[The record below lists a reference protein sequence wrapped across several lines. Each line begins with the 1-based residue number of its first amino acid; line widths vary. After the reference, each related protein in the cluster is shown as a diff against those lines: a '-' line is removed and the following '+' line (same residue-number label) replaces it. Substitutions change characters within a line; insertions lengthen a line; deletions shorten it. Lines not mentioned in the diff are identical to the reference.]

1 MTEYI
6 VFPNTDM
13 LIKTKASS
21 QAVAE
26 RRYRKAHPE
35 IKDVIVIPISFMTRN
50 GLPYYKLDIPE
61 MK

>member
-1 MTEYI
+1 MTEYV
-6 VFPNTDM
+6 VFPNTE
-13 LIKTKASS
+13 LLVKTKASS

-35 IKDVIVIPISFMTRN
+35 IKNVVVVTTTHLTRN
-50 GLPYYKLDIPE
+50 GIPFYKLNIPE